1 MDRAIKI
8 TVVEDEM
15 IIGAKV
21 SMYLSEL
28 GYEVTGIAT
37 RAEQALLSIQT
48 NIPDIALLDIQLKGN
63 MDGIELAQLLKQK
76 YHIPVVF
83 LTANTDD
90 ATFQRAKE
98 TRPYA
103 FLSKPFNKL
112 DLRRS
117 LELTISLMQQ
127 RDTSIPNEG
136 RQREEKLPPLSDRIF
151 IYHEDKKVKLLFEN
165 ILYVEAERNY
175 CRIVTLEKEH
185 LLTMPMK
192 TLEDQLPLATFQ
204 RIHRSFIINLSHLD
218 AVDESTVVVAG
229 KALLLSKSYRKDLLL
244 RIRTV

>member
-1 MDRAIKI
+1 MDRPIKI
-8 TVVEDEM
+8 IVVIDEM

-37 RAEQALLSIQT
+37 RAEQALLFLHS
-48 NIPDIALLDIQLKGN
+48 NIPDIALLDIQLKGS
-63 MDGIELAQLLKQK
+63 MDGIELAQLIQQK
-76 YHIPVVF
+76 YCIPLVF
-83 LTANTDD
+83 LTANMDD

-103 FLSKPFNKL
+103 LLRKPFNKL

-117 LELTISLMQQ
+117 LELTISLIQH
-127 RDTSIPNEG
+127 RSTSIPNEA
-136 RQREEKLPPLSDRIF
+136 RQRDENLPILSDRIF
-151 IYHEDKKVKLLFEN
+151 IYSEEKKVKLLFEN
-165 ILYVEAERNY
+165 ILYIEAERNY
-175 CRIVTLEKEH
+175 CRIFTHERDY

-192 TLEDQLPLATFQ
+192 TLEEQLPYAIFQ
-204 RIHRSFIINLSHLD
+204 RIHRSYIINLSHLD
-218 AVDESTVVVAG
+218 AMDENMVIVGG
-229 KALLLSKSYRKDLLL
+229 KALLLSKSYRKDLLM